1 MKILVV
7 SDLHRRKSNFERV
20 LEKHKDIINVIFLG
34 DGVKDAEEI
43 SGFFAQKRFFLLS
56 GNCDFLSLLPSSK
69 IITLAGVDILATHG
83 HTYRVKNGTERL
95 YEAAKIRGVKLALY
109 GHTHIPKIEYKDGI
123 YMVCPGALGNSSEGP
138 AYAIIDL
145 DEKGIM
151 PNILKL

>member
-20 LEKHKDIINVIFLG
+20 LEKHKDITNVIFLG
-34 DGVKDAEEI
+34 DGVEDADEI
-43 SGFFAQKRFFLLS
+43 SGFFAQKRFFLIS
-56 GNCDFLSLLPSSK
+56 GNCDFSSLLPSSK

-83 HTYRVKNGTERL
+83 HTYGVKNGTERL
-95 YEAAKIRGVKLALY
+95 YEAAKSMGVKLVLY